1 MITIYKYNF
10 QLRKNSCRV
19 NYENENK
26 RNTPIKKEKKIRNKK
41 EIQLIIYNNKKN
53 PKKIPK

>member
-26 RNTPIKKEKKIRNKK
+26 RNTPIKKRKKNKK
-41 EIQLIIYNNKKN
+41 QKRDSINYLQ
-53 PKKIPK
+53 